1 VSLDLKREC
10 CRQGRECLAWQAN
23 PPGLRGRV
31 VKAAAGPVPWRKASA
46 LALRLFDAQGD
57 WTGYGEEI
65 KIQ

>member
-1 VSLDLKREC
+1 
-10 CRQGRECLAWQAN
+10 
-23 PPGLRGRV
+23 